1 MSDEKGPNLRLPA
14 IAVLGPW
21 RGGTSLVTGILQALG
36 VDVGGPFFV
45 GHTGYPTYEDLELRR
60 RSLQCFGENQ
70 QDWGP
75 RGTRRRRVELLA
87 ERIRGLRQTADT
99 VRMPG
104 GVRRVAVG
112 GKHPVL
118 CGLVDEIAEAW
129 APPGATGSDVRGVRF
144 VSVHRP
150 VEAVHESWGRP
161 EKSGGPA
168 WWPRSDQREAVADLI
183 RRRDESLQNFPH
195 TIVDFDQLRRD
206 PADVIHRLAA
216 DCDLPDHRVAA
227 AIERVLPPKNVQDRQ
242 AGRGRTPGG
251 FEP

>member
-1 MSDEKGPNLRLPA
+1 MNSTPTRSPGMSDEKGPNLRLPA

-104 GVRRVAVG
+104 GVRRV
-112 GKHPVL
+112 
-118 CGLVDEIAEAW
+118 
-129 APPGATGSDVRGVRF
+129 RF

-195 TIVDFDQLRRD
+195 KI
-206 PADVIHRLAA
+206 
-216 DCDLPDHRVAA
+216 
-227 AIERVLPPKNVQDRQ
+227 
-242 AGRGRTPGG
+242 GRA
-251 FEP
+251 